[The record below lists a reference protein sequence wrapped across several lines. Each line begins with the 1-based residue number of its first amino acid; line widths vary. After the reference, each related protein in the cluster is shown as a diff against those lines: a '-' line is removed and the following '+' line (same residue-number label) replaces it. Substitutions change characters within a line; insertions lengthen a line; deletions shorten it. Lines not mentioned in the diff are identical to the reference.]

1 MPILKKQNRSSVD
14 INYEHLGKMLV
25 NIYETGYID
34 RNQAYKMSFIKG
46 LLSGLG
52 GVVGATLVLAL
63 ILWFVSL
70 LGNLPFLERI
80 SDNVTQTLN
89 NAKP

>member
-1 MPILKKQNRSSVD
+1 
-14 INYEHLGKMLV
+14 MLV

-34 RNQAYKMSFIKG
+34 RNQTYKMSFIKG

-63 ILWFVSL
+63 ILWLVSL

-89 NAKP
+89 SAKP